1 MNPRRSTLTRA
12 LIGRQMLILVAM
24 LLALGTTQ
32 IVVLRHVL
40 ISSTV
45 DSLHDELSVLRPVL
59 HHALKTD
66 PTFPA
71 LVPVLFKR
79 FKAPGVVV
87 LLANHSGFIIANS
100 PHPDVATNTPPPLPA
115 PDDFTIWSHHIVVG
129 SVINDA
135 QYGNLGTIWLMSS
148 LAPTNAIL
156 WQDARLY
163 GLLALAVL
171 IAAGLF
177 GSLSLQR
184 SLVPLEQVTETTER
198 IAAGDFGRQAVVGPA
213 PAEIAR
219 LGDAVNRMS
228 GAVEA
233 ALAAE
238 RQAQAEVRRF
248 VADASHELRTPL
260 TALSGFLD
268 LWAAGNLD
276 PEEAETSLAAMRRE
290 TSRMTRL
297 VQQLLRLSHL
307 DQEGTSALHPAVL
320 PLESLLADLQ
330 PTLQALLPG
339 RLALSVEPSPIWA
352 DRDRFSEVMLNLV
365 DNAAR
370 YGRGQVTLTAGP
382 GPQGARVV
390 VEDEGPGLPP
400 DSVQHLFERFYRADR
415 SRSRA
420 AGGAGLG
427 LSIVESLVRAHGGDI
442 HADNGPRGGARFT
455 IDWPTADPHSVQTPP
470 ASGSTPAAEPP
481 AEAGER

>member
-32 IVVLRHVL
+32 IAVLRHVL

-45 DSLHDELSVLRPVL
+45 DSLHDELSVLRTVL
-59 HHALKTD
+59 HHSLRKGETD
-66 PTFPA
+66 PSFKA

-87 LLANHSGFIIANS
+87 LLASPPPSFIIANS
-100 PHPDVATNTPPPLPA
+100 PHPDVNTQTPPPLPA

-156 WQDARLY
+156 WEDARLY

-268 LWAAGNLD
+268 LWASGNLD

-290 TSRMTRL
+290 TSRMTRM

-320 PLESLLADLQ
+320 PLESLLEDLQ
-330 PTLQALLPG
+330 PTLQALVPG

-382 GPQGARVV
+382 GPRGARVV
-390 VEDEGPGLPP
+390 VED
-400 DSVQHLFERFYRADR
+400 
-415 SRSRA
+415 
-420 AGGAGLG
+420 
-427 LSIVESLVRAHGGDI
+427 
-442 HADNGPRGGARFT
+442 
-455 IDWPTADPHSVQTPP
+455 
-470 ASGSTPAAEPP
+470 
-481 AEAGER
+481 